1 MALRPYLIE
10 EITRDCVAG
19 ALTRREAIR
28 RLGLLGVSA
37 ATATTMLASAPA
49 SARAASGATLPPT
62 DTAATGSSAPLEEAE
77 EITFAGP
84 EGDLIGVYSAAE
96 APNGAVLVIHENRGL
111 TPHIR
116 SIPPRLAADGY
127 SALAID
133 LLSAEGGTA
142 SLPSEGDAQAALGN
156 APTERLV
163 ADLQAGLDELERR
176 NPDSQLAVIGF
187 CFGGGMT
194 WQLLAAGDPRIS
206 AAVPFYGPFPEGGDL
221 SGSSNAAVLG
231 IYAELDDFVNPT
243 MEAAEMA
250 LRAAG
255 LEYELRTFVGVDH
268 AFFNDTGRNYNADA
282 AAAAYTAMLDWFDRH
297 LATSSSGSTGSTTEP
312 AS

>member
-10 EITRDCVAG
+10 EISRDCAAG

-28 RLGLLGVSA
+28 RLGLLGVTGAA
-37 ATATTMLASAPA
+37 ATALLAAAPA
-49 SARAASGATLPPT
+49 RVSASSGSTVPPT
-62 DTAATGSSAPLEEAE
+62 ETGSTAPLEEGE
-77 EITFAGP
+77 EITFPGP
-84 EGDLIGVYSAAE
+84 EGELIGAYSGAE
-96 APNGAVLVIHENRGL
+96 PAEGAVLVIHENRGL

-142 SLPSEGDAQAALGN
+142 SMSEGDAQAALGN
-156 APTERLV
+156 APQERLV
-163 ADLQAGLDELERR
+163 ADLHAGLDELERR
-176 NPDSQLAVIGF
+176 NPDSKLAVIGF
-187 CFGGGMT
+187 CFGGGMA
-194 WQLLAAGDPRIS
+194 WQLLAAGDQRLS

-221 SGSSNAAVLG
+221 SGSPNAAVLG

-243 MEAAEMA
+243 MEAAEAA
-250 LRAAG
+250 LQAAG
-255 LEYELRTFVGVDH
+255 LEYELRTFDDVDH
-268 AFFNDTGRNYNADA
+268 AFFNDTGRNYDADA
-282 AAAAYTAMLDWFDRH
+282 AAEAYAAMLDWFDRH
-297 LATSSSGSTGSTTEP
+297 LGPSSDGSTTEP

>member
-49 SARAASGATLPPT
+49 GVRASSGSTLPPT
-62 DTAATGSSAPLEEAE
+62 DTDAATGSSAPLAEAE
-77 EITFAGP
+77 EITFPGS
-84 EGDLIGVYSAAE
+84 EGELIGVYSAADP
-96 APNGAVLVIHENRGL
+96 ANGAVLVIHENRGL

-116 SIPPRLAADGY
+116 TIPPRLAADGY
-127 SALAID
+127 SALAVD
-133 LLSAEGGTA
+133 LLSPEGGTA
-142 SLPSEGDAQAALGN
+142 TMSEGDAQAALGN
-156 APTERLV
+156 APAERLV

-221 SGSSNAAVLG
+221 AGSPNAAVLG

-243 MEAAEMA
+243 MEAAEAA
-250 LRAAG
+250 LQAAG
-255 LEYELRTFVGVDH
+255 LEHELRTFEGVDH

-282 AAAAYTAMLDWFDRH
+282 ASAAYTAMLDWFGRY
-297 LATSSSGSTGSTTEP
+297 LATSPPASTTEP

>member
-28 RLGLLGVSA
+28 RLGMLGVSA
-37 ATATTMLASAPA
+37 ATATTMIAAAPA
-49 SARAASGATLPPT
+49 VVRAASGSTLPPA
-62 DTAATGSSAPLEEAE
+62 DTEAATGSSTPLEKAE
-77 EITFAGP
+77 EITFPGP

-96 APNGAVLVIHENRGL
+96 PVDGAVLVIHENRGL

-156 APTERLV
+156 APAERLI

-176 NPDSQLAVIGF
+176 NPDSELAVIGF

-221 SGSSNAAVLG
+221 SGSPNAAVLG
-231 IYAELDDFVNPT
+231 IYAELDDFVNPS
-243 MEAAEMA
+243 MEAAESA
-250 LRAAG
+250 LQAAG
-255 LEYELRTFVGVDH
+255 LEHELRTFEGVDH

-282 AAAAYTAMLDWFDRH
+282 AAEAYVAMLDWFGLH
-297 LATSSSGSTGSTTEP
+297 LAASAAGSTTEP

>member
-1 MALRPYLIE
+1 MAFRPYLIE

-28 RLGLLGVSA
+28 RLGMLGVTGA
-37 ATATTMLASAPA
+37 AAAAMVAAAPVRATASSGSTVPPTD
-49 SARAASGATLPPT
+49 AASGST
-62 DTAATGSSAPLEEAE
+62 APLEQAE

-84 EGDLIGVYSAAE
+84 DGDLIGLYSAAE
-96 APNGAVLVIHENRGL
+96 PATGAVLVIHENRGL

-116 SIPPRLAADGY
+116 TIPPRLAADGY

-142 SLPSEGDAQAALGN
+142 AMSEGDAQAALGN

-163 ADLQAGLDELERR
+163 ADMTAGLDELERR
-176 NPDSQLAVIGF
+176 NPGVDLAVIGF

-194 WQLLAAGDPRIS
+194 WTLLDAGDPRIA
-206 AAVPFYGPFPEGGDL
+206 AAVPFYGPLPDGADF
-221 SGSSNAAVLG
+221 SGSPNAAVLG

-243 MEAAEMA
+243 MDAAATA
-250 LRAAG
+250 LEAAG
-255 LEYELRTFVGVDH
+255 LEHELRTFEGVDH
-268 AFFNDTGRNYNADA
+268 AFFNDTGRNYDADA
-282 AAAAYTAMLDWFDRH
+282 AAEAYAAMLDWFATH
-297 LATSSSGSTGSTTEP
+297 LGAAQPASTTEP
-312 AS
+312 DS